1 MADLQGQVGELS
13 FTVQI
18 TRKDS
23 GQVEEYQMVGYLNEE
38 QLKGLTHGNHPL
50 DGGPQRSD

>member
-1 MADLQGQVGELS
+1 MADLQGHVGELS

-23 GQVEEYQMVGYLNEE
+23 GQVEHYQMVGYLNEE
-38 QLKGLTHGNHPL
+38 QLKEINHGSNSL
-50 DGGPQRSD
+50 DGGSQRSD

>member
-1 MADLQGQVGELS
+1 MADLQGQIGELS

-23 GQVEEYQMVGYLNEE
+23 GQVEHYQMVGYLDEE
-38 QLKGLTHGNHPL
+38 QLKEITHGNHPH
-50 DGGPQRSD
+50 DGSPQRGD

>member
-23 GQVEEYQMVGYLNEE
+23 GQVEEYQLVGYLNEE
-38 QLKGLTHGNHPL
+38 QLKGLTHGSNSQH
-50 DGGPQRSD
+50 GGPQRSD

>member
-23 GQVEEYQMVGYLNEE
+23 GKVEEYQMVGYLDEE
-38 QLKGLTHGNHPL
+38 QLKGLTDGNHPF
-50 DGGPQRSD
+50 DGGTERCD